1 MVAVLLDNFV
11 PSILFLA
18 FHCVLHLLIIHFTT
32 PFNDPFYYR
41 LWLRYC
47 WTSLSPLF
55 CFLRFIVFS
64 FYTFS
69 LRFFLSSSN
78 GLMAPFASISF
89 FFFYLLFIFTPA
101 GIPVFASFYTL
112 NSLVLSFYTFS
123 LRFSFLFHTLLVYLF
138 SCPVVMGLW
147 CFELAPFAGIYF
159 TCISIL

>member
-1 MVAVLLDNFV
+1 M
-11 PSILFLA
+11 
-18 FHCVLHLLIIHFTT
+18 IHFTT
-32 PFNDPFYYR
+32 GCGCGIAGQVCPLYSVS
-41 LWLRYC
+41 C
-47 WTSLSPLF
+47 VSL
-55 CFLRFIVFS
+55 CFLFTLSVYVFS
-64 FYTFS
+64 CPVVMG
-69 LRFFLSSSN
+69 LWRLLPAFL
-78 GLMAPFASISF
+78 

-159 TCISIL
+159 TCISILWNFAPQKWGFLFLKKLRCFEYLHTYQC